1 MTRHQLRTTALLLG
15 CCLLAG
21 TLATAC
27 AREDLVHGY
36 IPDEEALQRVRP
48 GTSTRASVGE
58 LMGSPTAAAGFKD
71 ETWYYI
77 TQRAEQVAFL
87 RPDVKARDVIAITF
101 DADGIV
107 ADVRRYT
114 LEDGREIAF
123 NDRTTPTR
131 GKELTVLEQFFGNL
145 GRFSKSPEERR

>member
-58 LMGSPTAAAGFKD
+58 LSTNGTYSV
-71 ETWYYI
+71 
-77 TQRAEQVAFL
+77 RANHSATSRV
-87 RPDVKARDVIAITF
+87 
-101 DADGIV
+101 
-107 ADVRRYT
+107 
-114 LEDGREIAF
+114 
-123 NDRTTPTR
+123 
-131 GKELTVLEQFFGNL
+131 
-145 GRFSKSPEERR
+145 